1 MSSGRWRNSPRVN
14 RLPEGWKRRVRP
26 AVFAAY
32 GTFCHICGG
41 PGADTVDHVV
51 AGDDHSIQNLRPAH
65 ENPCHRRKSA
75 QEGVE
80 AAARRRAQA
89 KHPTEDHPGYR

>member
-1 MSSGRWRNSPRVN
+1 MSSGRWHNSQRVR
-14 RLPEGWKRRVRP
+14 RLPDDWQRRVRP

-32 GTFCHICGG
+32 GAICHICGG
-41 PGADTVDHVV
+41 PGADTIDHLV

-65 ENPCHRRKSA
+65 DIPCHRRKSA

-80 AAARRRAQA
+80 AAARRRALA
-89 KHPTEDHPGYR
+89 KHPTEEHPGFR